1 MLFSN
6 RKVTIPS
13 LVRYSSL
20 VWSLALPAS
29 VKWGF
34 PSSSIAIFSA
44 G

>member
-20 VWSLALPAS
+20 VWVSGIAS
-29 VKWGF
+29 IGKMGL
-34 PSSSIAIFSA
+34 SIKLNCNF
-44 G
+44 